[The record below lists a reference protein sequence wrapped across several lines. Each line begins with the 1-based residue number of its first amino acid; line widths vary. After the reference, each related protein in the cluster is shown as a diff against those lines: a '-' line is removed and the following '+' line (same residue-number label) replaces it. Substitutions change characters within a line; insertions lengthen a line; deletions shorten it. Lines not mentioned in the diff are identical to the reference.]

1 MRERGMLQW
10 IDHYSPG
17 RIVVP
22 KSPLQ
27 YHGMSQMTGV
37 PNARLVEHKRET
49 YGGVLGLSNSEML

>member
-1 MRERGMLQW
+1 MLQW